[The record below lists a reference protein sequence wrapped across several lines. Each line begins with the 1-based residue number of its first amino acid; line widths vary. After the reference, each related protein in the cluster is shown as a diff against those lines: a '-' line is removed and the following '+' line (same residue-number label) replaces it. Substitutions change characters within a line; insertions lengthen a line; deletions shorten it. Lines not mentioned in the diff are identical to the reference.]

1 MNIQWFSAAGW
12 GRSIGTVG
20 LAVVVAAMLGGCGGG
35 QPQPGGGGGFLGYS
49 AGEDFDDEIR
59 TVAVPVFDNHTF
71 YRETEFR
78 LTEALTKEIEHR
90 TPYKVT
96 PAAGADTMLSGTIL
110 SVDQRL
116 LSRTFEGGLT
126 QEAQVTVT
134 VELEWKDLRSGEI
147 IRQRSRL
154 SGTGEYIPPRGV
166 GEAFEVGEHEAV
178 AELARE
184 IVSLMRS
191 DW

>member
-1 MNIQWFSAAGW
+1 MFATFALLAILTLTGCGPNG
-12 GRSIGTVG
+12 G
-20 LAVVVAAMLGGCGGG
+20 LA
-35 QPQPGGGGGFLGYS
+35 GYTT
-49 AGEDFDDEIR
+49 GEAFDESIR
-59 TVAVPVFDNHTF
+59 TVALPIFDNQTF

-78 LTEALTKEIEHR
+78 LSEALAKEIEHR

-96 PAAGADTMLSGTIL
+96 AAPGADTIVRGTIV

-126 QEAQVTVT
+126 QEAQVIVTVT
-134 VELEWKDLRSGEI
+134 LEWKDLRSGEI

-154 SGTGEYIPPRGV
+154 TGTGEYIPSRGV
-166 GEAFEVGEHEAV
+166 GEPFQVAQHEAV